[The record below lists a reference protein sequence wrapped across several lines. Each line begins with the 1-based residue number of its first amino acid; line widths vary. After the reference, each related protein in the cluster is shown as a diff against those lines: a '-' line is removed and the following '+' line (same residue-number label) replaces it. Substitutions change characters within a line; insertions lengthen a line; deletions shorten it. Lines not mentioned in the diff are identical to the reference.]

1 MSHKIYVPS
10 LSCRYKGTRLKYL
23 GLFLPSVRKQ
33 LMKFLHKNASLP
45 EIIVD
50 YLLSSQF
57 RKDGSRNSDNLAL
70 QHRWK
75 NSILGFQQY
84 SHGEGCSADY
94 LSSLPNKA
102 AILACHSLRKLFTT
116 TVFPLKFAL

>member
-1 MSHKIYVPS
+1 
-10 LSCRYKGTRLKYL
+10 
-23 GLFLPSVRKQ
+23 
-33 LMKFLHKNASLP
+33 MKFLQKNASLP

-57 RKDGSRNSDNLAL
+57 RKDGSRNSDNSAL
-70 QHRWK
+70 EHRWK

-84 SHGEGCSADY
+84 SHGEGCLADY

-102 AILACHSLRKLFTT
+102 ILACHSLRKRFTT
-116 TVFPLKFAL
+116 TVLPLNFTL